1 MGVAI
6 AILVVLLIIE
16 TAIIFLMWKVL
27 KSTFN
32 NLENI
37 LNLSNE
43 YSDMVS
49 DFQSILNIQN
59 EVAYDGKYYP
69 CVLFMS
75 IEFNHPHT
83 EMIADFSLY
92 DSKKIIGLLIKST
105 SSLDDF
111 IKDNPLLA
119 MYKDTD
125 FEKECHIIV
134 PKAFVYSP
142 MKGVWSWRPME

>member
-6 AILVVLLIIE
+6 AILVILLIIE
-16 TAIIFLMWKVL
+16 TAIIFLMWKITFGNL
-27 KSTFN
+27 K
-32 NLENI
+32 NI
-37 LNLSNE
+37 LNMSNE

-49 DFQSILNIQN
+49 EFQSILNMQN

-75 IEFNHPHT
+75 IEFNCLHT

-92 DSKKIIGLLIKST
+92 DSKKVIGLLIKST
-105 SSLDDF
+105 NSLDDF
-111 IKDNPLLA
+111 IEDNPLLA
-119 MYKDTD
+119 RYKDTD

-142 MKGVWSWRPME
+142 MKGVWSWKLME